1 MINRKLQINAG
12 ERTRK
17 GVNILAKETY
27 NKAGKKVDL
36 PSKLY
41 LLTT

>member
-1 MINRKLQINAG
+1 MINKKLQIKVG
-12 ERTRK
+12 ERIKK
-17 GVNILAKETY
+17 GVNILASETY